1 MLPGVLEIGVYTM
14 VLPRVFEV
22 VGISTSV
29 TWSFRDRSLHHGVTQ
44 SVKGSRDKYK
54 CYLEC

>member
-14 VLPRVFEV
+14 LLPRVLKV
-22 VGISTSV
+22 VGITTSD
-29 TWSFRDRSLHHGVTQ
+29 TWSVRDRNLHHGVTQ
-44 SVKGSRDKYK
+44 SVRGGRDKYK

>member
-1 MLPGVLEIGVYTM
+1 MLPGVLEIGVYII
-14 VLPRVFEV
+14 VLPRVLKV

-29 TWSFRDRSLHHGVTQ
+29 TWSVRNRSLHHGVTQ
-44 SVKGSRDKYK
+44 SVGGSRDKYK